1 MLAYMWLNIELMS
14 GYGSRVA
21 STSSSPLTL
30 SSTSSRSKFERK
42 LGEFLKCLIES
53 DTSVYGDGFRASQSK
68 VNLLSYAFK
77 WNNLTKFNL
86 IMSSSILAQKKKKNS
101 DQLS

>member
-1 MLAYMWLNIELMS
+1 MLAYMWLNTELMS

-30 SSTSSRSKFERK
+30 SSTSSRSEFERK

-53 DTSVYGDGFRASQSK
+53 DTSVYGDGLRAGYQSIK
-68 VNLLSYAFK
+68 WTCINLYNRVN
-77 WNNLTKFNL
+77 
-86 IMSSSILAQKKKKNS
+86 ISSMLQSGII
-101 DQLS
+101 